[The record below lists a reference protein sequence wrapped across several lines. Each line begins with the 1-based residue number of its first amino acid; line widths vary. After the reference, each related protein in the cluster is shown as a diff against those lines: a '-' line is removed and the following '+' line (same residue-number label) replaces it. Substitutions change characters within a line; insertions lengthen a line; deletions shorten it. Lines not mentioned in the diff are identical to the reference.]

1 MDYVALGNCTCMLL
15 RYMRS
20 QTVRCCVGVALLLM
34 RTGRILARGSHVS
47 TLCIEAGKA
56 PRGSTVPV
64 PVSRKHIEDMFVSCT
79 WEPNAVD
86 ARERQLL
93 QLLLALLVS

>member
-1 MDYVALGNCTCMLL
+1 MVYVALGNCTCMLL

-34 RTGRILARGSHVS
+34 RTVRILARGSHVS
-47 TLCIEAGKA
+47 TLCIKAAEA

-64 PVSRKHIEDMFVSCT
+64 PVSRKHVEDMFSSYARVAH
-79 WEPNAVD
+79 AVD

-93 QLLLALLVS
+93 QVAVLVS